1 MTLCAATPG
10 YPPRCTPR
18 MDEGQQL
25 PAPWITLL
33 RYRFHAIVT
42 DVSRKRDRDFTE
54 SVTD

>member
-1 MTLCAATPG
+1 MTACATQPG

-18 MDEGQQL
+18 MDRGQRL

-33 RYRFHAIVT
+33 TYRFHAIVT

>member
-1 MTLCAATPG
+1 MTLCAAAPG

-18 MDEGQQL
+18 MDKRQQL

-42 DVSRKRDRDFTE
+42 DVSRHRDRDFTE
-54 SVTD
+54 IVTD